1 MSQAYKTISYAEHLV
16 VSGPS
21 FDAFLARE
29 VDEHMGDD
37 DEAEPVEDD
46 RPYDDDEP
54 EVCGQFW
61 SP

>member
-1 MSQAYKTISYAEHLV
+1 MT
-16 VSGPS
+16 GPS
-21 FDAFLARE
+21 FDAYLARQVE
-29 VDEHMGDD
+29 DYMRDDD
-37 DEAEPVEDD
+37 DEEGVIEDD